1 MRLKLKPP
9 KTSMLPV
16 GLPIGTI
23 IKALTALIIVLVLAG
38 GAWYV
43 TGLRADLAV
52 SEMNNQKLQEGI
64 EAQQS
69 LMEQMRVD
77 IQQIQSINK
86 DLQDQNQKQKQDVDN
101 LSRKF
106 DKRDLGVIAAEKPEV
121 IEKLVN
127 RGSKNALRCL
137 ELASGAP
144 LNEQEKNAKT
154 PTEANRECPSLI
166 NRNYTAPSN

>member
-9 KTSMLPV
+9 KKSMLPI

-23 IKALTALIIVLVLAG
+23 IKAIVALVIVLVIAG

-52 SEMNNQKLQEGI
+52 SEMNNQKLKDGI
-64 EAQQS
+64 EQQQA
-69 LMEQMRVD
+69 LMEMMRAD
-77 IQQIQSINK
+77 IAQIQSINK
-86 DLQDQNQKQKQDVDN
+86 DLQEQNQKQKQDVDS
-101 LSRKF
+101 LAKKF

-121 IEKLVN
+121 VEKLVN

-144 LNEQEKNAKT
+144 LNDAEKNAKT

-166 NRNYTAPSN
+166 NRNYAAPTN